1 MAERDENE
9 KPVPKVRK
17 QSIDD
22 SANKTNQPVPKIR
35 SSLLQQPKD
44 QKVRIRKKKNDS
56 DNVSQIMITRQ
67 TLNQHPSSSFMISHF
82 GVAFI
87 LFTRDPRIRPTSL
100 LSPLRFI
107 R

>member
-1 MAERDENE
+1 MGERDENE

-44 QKVRIRKKKNDS
+44 QNGH
-56 DNVSQIMITRQ
+56 NY
-67 TLNQHPSSSFMISHF
+67 LY
-82 GVAFI
+82 I
-87 LFTRDPRIRPTSL
+87 LR
-100 LSPLRFI
+100 
-107 R
+107 